1 VTGYCHDRGDNQKVE
16 TLHMPMSSSEGKG
29 WVKARVHEL
38 AGDRTLEILDVGPGV
53 GTYAKL
59 LAGPAVSH
67 IIGIEIFPPYVE
79 TYRLREYYDQ
89 IIIGD
94 IREVDMPAVDV
105 VILGDVAEHMTE
117 AQAID
122 VWRRSAS
129 AARRAVYLS
138 IPIVHYPQ
146 GEIEGNEHEHHVVD
160 DWDHGKVLASFEG
173 IERYWLGDE
182 VGVYERLTG

>member
-1 VTGYCHDRGDNQKVE
+1 MLCRV
-16 TLHMPMSSSEGKG
+16 PMSSREGKD
-29 WVKARVHEL
+29 WIKSRVTAL
-38 AGDRTLEILDVGPGV
+38 AAENPLAVLDIGPGV

-59 LAGPAVSH
+59 LAGPDVSAL
-67 IIGIEIFPPYVE
+67 IGVEIWEPYVQ
-79 TYRLREYYDQ
+79 TYRLRQYYDE

-94 IREVDMPAVDV
+94 ARLVDLPEVDV

-117 AQAID
+117 AEALD
-122 VWRRSAS
+122 LWRRSTV

-138 IPIVHYPQ
+138 IPIVPYPQ

-160 DWDHGKVLASFEG
+160 DWDHDKVLAAFPG
-173 IERYWLGDE
+173 IGNHWLGNE

>member
-1 VTGYCHDRGDNQKVE
+1 
-16 TLHMPMSSSEGKG
+16 MSSVEGKE
-29 WVKARVHEL
+29 WIKERVTAL
-38 AGDRTLEILDVGPGV
+38 ADSAPVSVLDVGPGV

-59 LAGPAVSH
+59 LAGPQVSH
-67 IIGIEIFPPYVE
+67 LTGLEIFEPYVD
-79 TYRLREYYDQ
+79 TYRLQQYYDE

-94 IREVDMPAVDV
+94 ARQVDLPPADV

-117 AQAID
+117 AEALD
-122 VWRRSAS
+122 LWNRSAA

-160 DWDHGKVLASFEG
+160 DWNHDKVLAAFPG
-173 IERYWLGDE
+173 IGNYWLGTE
-182 VGVYERLTG
+182 VGVYELLTA